1 MGMSLP
7 ETTPRR
13 AAGFPP
19 AAAAAAAAALGVEPG
34 GSNADQTT
42 CTWRS
47 ATHQQARH

>member
-13 AAGFPP
+13 AAGFPS
-19 AAAAAAAAALGVEPG
+19 AAAAALGVEPG
-34 GSNADQTT
+34 GSNAEQTT
-42 CTWRS
+42 CTWQS